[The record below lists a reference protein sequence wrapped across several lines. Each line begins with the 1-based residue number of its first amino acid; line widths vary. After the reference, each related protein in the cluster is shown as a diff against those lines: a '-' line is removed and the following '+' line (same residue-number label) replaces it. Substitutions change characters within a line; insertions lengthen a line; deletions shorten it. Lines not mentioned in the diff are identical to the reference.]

1 MTNRITVLAKL
12 LDAPKVRSWES
23 RNGTVETISLWIEV
37 SDGERKDRFTV
48 DVGCP
53 KASTVAKALPKGALV
68 EATGALRHDRWK
80 DKDTGR
86 WVGKVFISVE
96 PGQGT
101 IRSKGMAPG
110 AEADADRVAEAA

>member
-1 MTNRITVLAKL
+1 MTNRITLLAKL
-12 LDAPKVRSWES
+12 LDTPKVRTWES
-23 RNGTVETISLWIEV
+23 RNGTVETVSLWIEV
-37 SDGERKDRFTV
+37 SDGDRKDRFTV

-53 KASTVAKALPKGALV
+53 KASTIARALPKGALV
-68 EATGALRHDRWK
+68 EATGTLRHDRWK
-80 DKDTGR
+80 DKDSR

-110 AEADADRVAEAA
+110 VEIDAGRVVEPA